1 MALDL
6 ATISPEARRRYIR
19 LGRRYQS
26 PDVLAQAAQIVL
38 ALPEY
43 GAVIARH
50 GFGVEEQEQ
59 VVDAHGVL
67 LEQQDSS
74 NQAVAQHSITGQT
87 YEDAIEKGKAV
98 RQTTRTTCKSI
109 DKAATEKDD
118 LEVSRVVRTALTQTS
133 RLRRNKFLVDHLSI
147 LYTAIATPIVLPYV
161 ESRGGADLIGSLQ
174 STRAVLRTAQ
184 NARAGHTPVTVA
196 SETCDLLDGLIVS
209 LARSARDAAEA
220 AARHLGQPSI
230 AAAFKLNH
238 LRRRSA
244 SSRSPQ
250 GPDGPPDIDD
260 IDDEDGDI
268 DAGDGADTAI
278 AAPDTTSGQ

>member
-6 ATISPEARRRYIR
+6 ATISPGARRRYIR

-38 ALPEY
+38 ALPEH

-50 GFGVEEQEQ
+50 GFGLEEQTQ
-59 VVDAHGVL
+59 VVDAHEVL
-67 LEQQDSS
+67 MVQQDGTA
-74 NQAVAQHSITGQT
+74 QAVAQRSITGQT
-87 YEDAIEKGKAV
+87 YEDAIDKGKAV
-98 RQTTRTTCKSI
+98 RQTARTTCKSI

-118 LEVSRVVRTALTQTS
+118 LDVSRVVGTALTQTS
-133 RLRRNKFLVDHLSI
+133 RLRRDKFLVDHLSI
-147 LYTAIATPIVLPYV
+147 LYTAIVTPIVLPYV
-161 ESRGGADLIGSLQ
+161 ETRGGADLIAGLQ
-174 STRAVLRTAQ
+174 NTRAVLRSAQ
-184 NARAGHTPVTVA
+184 NARAGHTPVTSA

-238 LRRRSA
+238 LRRRA
-244 SSRSPQ
+244 SSRSSQ
-250 GPDGPPDIDD
+250 APDEIDD
-260 IDDEDGDI
+260 IVDDIDGD
-268 DAGDGADTAI
+268 GGADTALT
-278 AAPDTTSGQ
+278 APGATPGE